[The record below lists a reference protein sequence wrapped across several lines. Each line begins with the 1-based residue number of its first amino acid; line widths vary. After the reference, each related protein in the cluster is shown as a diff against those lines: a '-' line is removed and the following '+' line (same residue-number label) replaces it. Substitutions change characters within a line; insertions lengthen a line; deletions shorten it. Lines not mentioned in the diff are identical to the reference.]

1 MTSLAD
7 DLLGGKYRLG
17 PVLAT
22 GGMGTVFRA
31 THVDLDRAV
40 AVKVLRGELTEDPA
54 IVERF
59 RLEAR
64 TVARLRHPYLVTVY
78 DFGVDESLGA
88 YLVMEL
94 LEGRSLA
101 KEIRARGAFDAAFA
115 VDVMK
120 RVCLGVQAAHEAGVI
135 HRDLKPD
142 NIFLETTSRGTVPRV
157 LDFGIVKIVGGTDSD
172 PRMTVHGR
180 VLGTPTYMSPE
191 QCQGKA
197 IDARSDIYSLG
208 CVLFEMLTG
217 RAPFAADSIA
227 GQLTAHVTQIADA
240 PSRIV
245 SGIAA
250 ELDDAVLRAL
260 AKDPGLRFPNARA
273 FHDALAAIDLG
284 VVAGHPAALGSS
296 LDETQ
301 APDALPS
308 THEITPARAIARVRG
323 NLPHPISSF
332 VGGGRG
338 GGAPAPLGGRGRR
351 GTRTAGGGSG
361 PPPPARPRGRRL
373 EDRYADGVWLV
384 ELAALD
390 DPTLVADAVA
400 RAFGLPGQ
408 AGPPPHDSLSDFLRS
423 KQALLIVDN
432 CEHLVAACTRLV
444 ESLLLGAP
452 RLKILATSRAA
463 LGLTG
468 EASWSVPTLS
478 LTPRPDSHPG
488 VGEPTADSEAVRL
501 FVDRASHARAGF
513 RLTPDLA
520 PTVRAIVGRLD
531 GIPLAIELAAARVKV
546 ISPDQILAKLD
557 DRFRLLGSG
566 PHAAMR
572 RQQTLRA
579 TFDWSHQLLSTDEQ
593 RLFARL
599 SVFAGGFSL
608 EAAEAICG
616 GVEGDGDAS
625 EHGDVLDL
633 LTQLVEK
640 SLVMVDT
647 DGAEARYGMLETTRS
662 YAAEKL
668 TAAGE
673 AETFT
678 AAHRDWFLGLAERLT
693 ERAGSRLSDP
703 ACVRLALEHDN
714 LRAALH
720 WSLKRAGDAE
730 PALRL
735 CAALGPF
742 WYLRTHWTE
751 GRRALES
758 ALAASSGLDAGLRG
772 EALHWAGILAEEQGD
787 FEHARDLL
795 DESLALRRQGDDER
809 ALATTLQALG
819 HVAER
824 MGDYERATELKREC
838 IERMRRADD
847 PRGLVR
853 AINGLGLRALFR
865 GVYDEARELLEE
877 ALAISR
883 RIEDLPNVG
892 VILHNLGEA
901 LLRSGQLDRAEACLA
916 ESITVAR
923 SIDARRIVAYSS
935 NLLGSLA
942 TRRGDVARA
951 RRHFHDAL
959 VFVRDEG
966 DKDGLA
972 YVFEGLA
979 TVDASSGDPA
989 NAMRLAGAA
998 VGLRSAIHSTLSPPE
1013 QALFDDLLA
1022 RLRESLGPDAAARCF
1037 DEGRGWTLADAIGHA
1052 LAASTCT

>member
-31 THVDLDRAV
+31 THVELDRAV
-40 AVKVLRGELTEDPA
+40 AVKVLRGELIEDPS

-64 TVARLRHPYLVTVY
+64 TVARLRHPYLVTIY
-78 DFGVDESLGA
+78 DFGVDEALGA

-101 KEIRARGAFDAAFA
+101 KEIRAHGPLEIAFA
-115 VDVMK
+115 VDVMR

-142 NIFLETTSRGTVPRV
+142 NIFLEVTSRGTIPRV
-157 LDFGIVKIVGGTDSD
+157 LDFGIVKIVGGADAD

-197 IDARSDIYSLG
+197 IDARSDVYALG

-217 RAPFAADSIA
+217 RAPVGAGSVAA
-227 GQLTAHVTQIADA
+227 QLTAHVTQAAEA
-240 PSRIV
+240 PSRLAR
-245 SGIAA
+245 GIPAA
-250 ELDDAVLRAL
+250 LDDAVLRAL
-260 AKDPGLRFPNARA
+260 AKEPALRFPTARA
-273 FHDALAAIDLG
+273 FHDALSAVELVADPQRAAGDD
-284 VVAGHPAALGSS
+284 PA
-296 LDETQ
+296 LDATQ
-301 APDALPS
+301 APDQLPS
-308 THEITPARAIARVRG
+308 THEITPARLSARVRG

-332 VGGGRG
+332 VGRSREIDEVSELFHGARLVTLTGIGGIGKTRL
-338 GGAPAPLGGRGRR
+338 ALHVGRI
-351 GTRTAGGGSG
+351 
-361 PPPPARPRGRRL
+361 L
-373 EDRYADGVWLV
+373 EDRHADGVWLV

-390 DPTLVADAVA
+390 DPSLVADAVA
-400 RAFGLPGQ
+400 RALGLPGQ
-408 AGPPPHDSLSDFLRS
+408 AGPPPHDSLSDFLRT
-423 KQALLIVDN
+423 KQALLILDN
-432 CEHLVAACTRLV
+432 CEHLLSACASLT
-444 ESLLLGAP
+444 EALLLDAP
-452 RLKILATSRAA
+452 RLRVLATSRAA
-463 LGLTG
+463 LGIAG
-468 EASWSVPTLS
+468 ETSWPVPTLS
-478 LTPRPDSHPG
+478 LASRLAGDAPEAVLS
-488 VGEPTADSEAVRL
+488 SEAVRL
-501 FVDRASHARAGF
+501 FVDRASQARPGF
-513 RLTPDLA
+513 RLTPELA
-520 PTVRAIVGRLD
+520 PTVREIVSQLD

-546 ISPDQILAKLD
+546 LSPEQILAKLD
-557 DRFRLLGSG
+557 DRFRLLESG
-566 PHAAMR
+566 PRSALR
-572 RQQTLRA
+572 RQQALRA
-579 TFDWSHQLLSTDEQ
+579 TFDWSHQLLSPAEQ

-616 GVEGDGDAS
+616 PLDPDGG
-625 EHGDVLDL
+625 EDVLEL

-647 DGAEARYGMLETTRS
+647 EGTETRFGMLETTRS

-668 TAAGE
+668 AASGE
-673 AETFT
+673 AERL
-678 AAHRDWFLGLAERLT
+678 AVAHRDWFLGLAERLT

-703 ACVRLALEHDN
+703 ACVRLALEHGN

-720 WSLKRAGDAE
+720 WSLKRPGDAQ

-751 GRRALES
+751 GRRALEA
-758 ALAASSGLDAGLRG
+758 ALARGTDLDANLCG

-787 FEHARDLL
+787 FEHARELL
-795 DESLALRRQGDDER
+795 DDSLALRRLGDDER
-809 ALATTLQALG
+809 ALATTLQALA

-824 MGDYERATELKREC
+824 MGDYDVATELKREC
-838 IERMRRADD
+838 IERMRRTDD
-847 PRGLVR
+847 PRGLLR

-865 GVYDEARELLEE
+865 GAYDEAVELLEE

-901 LLRSGQLDRAEACLA
+901 ELRRGRLERAESRLA
-916 ESITVAR
+916 ESIELAR
-923 SIDARRIVAYSS
+923 TMDARRIVAYSS
-935 NLLGSLA
+935 NLLGALA
-942 TRRGDVARA
+942 TLRGDVAAA
-951 RRHFHDAL
+951 RRHFHAAL

-972 YVFEGLA
+972 YAFEGLA
-979 TVDASSGDPA
+979 GVEILAGDPA
-989 NAMRLAGAA
+989 SAMRLAGAA
-998 VGLRSAIHSTLSPPE
+998 VGLRTAIRSTLSPPE
-1013 QALFDDLLA
+1013 QQAFDGVLDG
-1022 RLRESLGPDAAARCF
+1022 LREALGADVAARCF
-1037 DEGRGWTLADAIGHA
+1037 DEGRGLSLADAIGHA
-1052 LAASTCT
+1052 LDASTHDASA